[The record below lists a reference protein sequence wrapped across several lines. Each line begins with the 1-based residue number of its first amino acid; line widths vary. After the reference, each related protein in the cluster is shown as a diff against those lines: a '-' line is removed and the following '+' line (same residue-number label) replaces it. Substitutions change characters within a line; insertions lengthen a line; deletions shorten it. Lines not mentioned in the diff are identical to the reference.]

1 VCPLNTQNA
10 EIQGSSGE
18 KTEDL
23 ETEEAREEE
32 EKLRVIG

>member
-1 VCPLNTQNA
+1 VRD
-10 EIQGSSGE
+10 